1 MEDDGRVNVEVADD
15 CGMKP
20 DVPQTHRE
28 RRHSRGSDRPE
39 YGYHDGKENNVDKRN
54 PSVDPG
60 GHVLTA

>member
-1 MEDDGRVNVEVADD
+1 MNVELADD

-28 RRHSRGSDRPE
+28 RRRGRGPDDPE
-39 YGYHDGKENNVDKRN
+39 CGCQGGKENNVDERN